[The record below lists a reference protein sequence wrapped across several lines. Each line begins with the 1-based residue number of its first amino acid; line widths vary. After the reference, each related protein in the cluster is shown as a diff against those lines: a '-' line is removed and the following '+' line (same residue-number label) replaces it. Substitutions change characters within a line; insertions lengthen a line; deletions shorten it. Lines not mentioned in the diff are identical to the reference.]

1 MAKMGRNDPC
11 RCGSG
16 QKYKKCCEGKDRAG
30 GPRSTFMLIAVGGA
44 VLAAIAAG
52 ITSFTSERGSGVT
65 QVWSAEHGHYHTATG
80 GEIP

>member
-1 MAKMGRNDPC
+1 MAKLGRNDPC

-16 QKYKKCCEGKDRAG
+16 QKYKKCCEGKDRTG
-30 GPRSTFMLIAVGGA
+30 GTRSTFMLIAVGGA

-52 ITSFTSERGSGVT
+52 ITSFTSERATGVT
-65 QVWSAEHGHYHTATG
+65 QVWSAEHGHYHNASG